1 MGGYM
6 VDSIGHDRV
15 WSLTLLQ
22 QYCVN
27 QSNAIKILQSL
38 REANSELATKL
49 QHLRESDPSVR
60 SLDLSSYLLIP
71 MQRLTRYPLLIRQIL
86 NYTEAS
92 IDRDKIENSLIA
104 AETILEAINESIRE
118 QEGQERLAEL
128 SKELWVGQGHLDLT
142 APTRFMGPRRL
153 LKEGL
158 LVKVKSGRRLR
169 AVLCTDILILVEEA
183 NKTVY
188 RDPMPLSE
196 VAIHELPGGRGRSPC
211 VFSHEP
217 RYAEPSSTS
226 TQMIWRSK
234 FLLRTHEVGPP
245 ICEHLLPVTANNG

>member
-6 VDSIGHDRV
+6 VACIGHDWV
-15 WSLTLLQ
+15 SLLTLLQ

-27 QSNAIKILQSL
+27 QGSAIRILQSI
-38 REANSELATKL
+38 REANPELAAKL
-49 QHLRESDPSVR
+49 QHLRENEPSVR

-86 NYTEAS
+86 NYTEPS
-92 IDRDKIENSLIA
+92 PDRDKIENSLIA
-104 AETILEAINESIRE
+104 AEVILAAINESIRE

-128 SKELWVGQGHLDLT
+128 SKELWLGQGHLDLT

-158 LVKVKSGRRLR
+158 LVKARSRRRLR

-183 NKTVY
+183 TKIVY
-188 RDPMPLSE
+188 GDPMPLSD
-196 VAIHELPGGRGRSPC
+196 VTIHELSSGRGRLLC
-211 VFSHEP
+211 VS
-217 RYAEPSSTS
+217 R
-226 TQMIWRSK
+226 IK
-234 FLLRTHEVGPP
+234 LDV
-245 ICEHLLPVTANNG
+245 C

>member
-1 MGGYM
+1 MRQKECRLYIDDIGDLLESHIGYM
-6 VDSIGHDRV
+6 GVYMVASIGYD
-15 WSLTLLQ
+15 WLSLLTLLQ

-38 REANSELATKL
+38 REAHSELAAKL
-49 QHLRESDPSVR
+49 QYLRESDPSVR

-86 NYTEAS
+86 NYTEPS
-92 IDRDKIENSLIA
+92 TDRDKIENSLTA

-158 LVKVKSGRRLR
+158 LVKAKSGRRLR

-188 RDPMPLSE
+188 RDPMPLSD
-196 VAIHELPGGRGRSPC
+196 VTIHELPGGRGR
-211 VFSHEP
+211 
-217 RYAEPSSTS
+217 
-226 TQMIWRSK
+226 
-234 FLLRTHEVGPP
+234 
-245 ICEHLLPVTANNG
+245 

>member
-1 MGGYM
+1 M
-6 VDSIGHDRV
+6 
-15 WSLTLLQ
+15 LQ

-38 REANSELATKL
+38 REAKPDLAAKL
-49 QHLRESDPSVR
+49 QHLRENDASAR

-86 NYTEAS
+86 NYTDPS
-92 IDRDKIENSLIA
+92 GDRDKIENSLIA
-104 AETILEAINESIRE
+104 AETILEAINESIRD

-158 LVKVKSGRRLR
+158 LVKTKSGRRLR
-169 AVLCTDILILVEEA
+169 AVLCTDILILVVEA
-183 NKTVY
+183 TKTMY
-188 RDPMPLSE
+188 SNPMPLSDM
-196 VAIHELPGGRGRSPC
+196 VIHELPGGRGRSLWCSREPMGLDMLNLR
-211 VFSHEP
+211 SH
-217 RYAEPSSTS
+217 R
-226 TQMIWRSK
+226 
-234 FLLRTHEVGPP
+234 
-245 ICEHLLPVTANNG
+245 